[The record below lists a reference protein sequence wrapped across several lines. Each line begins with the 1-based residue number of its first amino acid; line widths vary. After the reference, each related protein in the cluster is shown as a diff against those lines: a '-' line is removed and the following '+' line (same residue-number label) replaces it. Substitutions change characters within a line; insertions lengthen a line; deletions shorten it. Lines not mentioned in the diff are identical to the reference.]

1 MNIIAASNQVII
13 TAILRECTPVTE
25 AEFLFEFRFPGGK
38 IRYGTA
44 SLVTFKDNDSPVTF
58 LVDIEGYAFLEKD
71 QAELSIY
78 HFPAGYLAVQALYQA
93 LALNQTSDSVMS
105 LKSKIAGAVTCNLV
119 YRGLVYCTEEAV
131 YYPYNPIEGQFET
144 IEKEAKNYKTR

>member
-1 MNIIAASNQVII
+1 MNIIAANSQVTI

-38 IRYGTA
+38 IKYGTA
-44 SLVTFKDNDSPVTF
+44 SLVTFKDNDSPVSF
-58 LVDIEGYAFLEKD
+58 VVDMEGYSFSEKD

-93 LALNQTSDSVMS
+93 LALSQTADGVMS
-105 LKSKIAGAVTCNLV
+105 LKAKITGVTFNLV
-119 YRGLVYCTEEAV
+119 YRGLVYCTAETV
-131 YYPYNPIEGQFET
+131 YFPYNPIEGEFET
-144 IEKEAKNYKTR
+144 IEKEAKIYKTR